1 MSKPVSKYNKTTMNL
16 AVGSIV
22 LLSGWVSA
30 SSFSVDGTTISSNG
44 VGFSQQS
51 ANTYYLPSTNGEL
64 TTLTFSDGRGITLT
78 SSEQSGSTFASSSS
92 ANIVG
97 ILSGGS
103 TINAIA
109 GYGYGANVTVAD
121 AASGQ
126 NLISGTYENLWSGFT
141 GFAPA
146 FIFDYANG
154 TLTVRAINSNEG
166 ISGRD
171 VEVINQDGSFSF
183 ASGPTSFSVG
193 SFLLALP
200 TPVYSLSDAA
210 PSLLSASYGLTANL
224 TTTSLLLHGAHSRPM
239 SRYVAPQQKTF
250 WAAGDF
256 GTDNHGDR
264 DGKIGLA
271 EFGAGYNYGTVQLN
285 AAIGQTWAEQNLI
298 NSGEVEADGMYLML
312 ESIIPLSLERGMY
325 ATLSAY
331 HHWGDVDINRGYL
344 VGGAQNFSS
353 GSADSNTWGLRAR
366 VDWVDAF
373 AVKSTNLSPYVDL
386 SYNHST
392 LDAYTETGGDFP
404 AQFDKR
410 KDEITELRLGV
421 NSATPIN
428 SSKLDFV
435 TNLEAVHRFDD
446 SASNTAGQIAGAG
459 FSFNV
464 AGQAYKQNWLKA
476 GVGLEGEVGAGKLSV
491 MLNGTSKSELSDA
504 WLAVSYTL
512 AF

>member
-1 MSKPVSKYNKTTMNL
+1 MSKRVSKYNKTTMSL

-22 LLSGWVSA
+22 LLSGWVNA

-44 VGFSQQS
+44 AGFSQQS
-51 ANTYYLPSTNGEL
+51 ANTYYLPSANGEL
-64 TTLTFSDGRGITLT
+64 TTLTFSDGRGLTLT
-78 SSEQSGSTFASSSS
+78 SSEQSAFASSSS
-92 ANIVG
+92 ANVVG

-103 TINAIA
+103 TVNAVL
-109 GYGYGANVTVAD
+109 GYGNASTITIAD
-121 AASGQ
+121 AISGQ
-126 NLISGTYENLWSGFT
+126 SLVTGRYGQLGAGLGFEPAFVFDYSNGELAIRAVKSISGIDNT
-141 GFAPA
+141 
-146 FIFDYANG
+146 
-154 TLTVRAINSNEG
+154 
-166 ISGRD
+166 
-171 VEVINQDGSFSF
+171 GSFTF
-183 ASGPTSFSVG
+183 TSGPTYFSLG
-193 SFLLALP
+193 SFLLAMA
-200 TPVYSLSDAA
+200 TPSYTLADAA

-239 SRYVAPQQKTF
+239 GRYVAPQQKTF

-298 NSGEVEADGMYLML
+298 NSGEVEVDGMYLML

-331 HHWGDVDINRGYL
+331 HHWGDIDINRGYL

-373 AVKSTNLSPYVDL
+373 AVKSTNLSPYVDF